1 MPGAEE
7 APLVTPGIEK
17 MPVSQWQHV
26 QVQQLPF
33 MDQQPGFSQEPIPQS
48 YVPLWH
54 EVPQQQYQGLQD
66 QVVEPQPWDPE
77 CHRQLQPSMP
87 LWTQAEQPQRPTSEQ
102 KVLRLQSNPAAEHMK
117 RPEAEVQ
124 PVLAECQES
133 SVLVAVQRDLL
144 GFGRLI
150 QPAEVHLGG
159 CAPKG
164 QDASAQLLLFE
175 SELHGCGSTLTMTEE
190 FLVYT
195 FTLKYE
201 PRELLSAPIVRTDS
215 MTVSIECTYS
225 RKHKVSSS
233 TLKPTW
239 IPFYTSVSAEELFVF
254 SLRFMNDD
262 WLSEKASKVYVLG
275 DVMNIEVSVSS
286 ANHIPLRIFVDS
298 CVATSAPDVNAAPR
312 YTFIQNHGCLT
323 DAKMTASRSR
333 FMPRTQDDKLH
344 MQLDAFRFSQA
355 PHSSVYLTC
364 FLKASAASVPSDSQ
378 YKACFFSA
386 PANRWMAADG
396 DSSVCSCCDFDCSPR
411 KARRLAD
418 SAMYWEGQSTHGPV
432 SVLEKPVQNDLL
444 PQQRMFK
451 W

>member
-7 APLVTPGIEK
+7 A
-17 MPVSQWQHV
+17 PVSQWQHV

-33 MDQQPGFSQEPIPQS
+33 MEQQPGFSQELIAQS
-48 YVPLWH
+48 FVPRWH
-54 EVPQQQYQGLQD
+54 KVPQPQYLGLQD
-66 QVVEPQPWDPE
+66 QVVKPQPWDPVS
-77 CHRQLQPSMP
+77 HRQLQPSM
-87 LWTQAEQPQRPTSEQ
+87 WTRAEQPQRPKSDQ
-102 KVLRLQSNPAAEHMK
+102 KVLRLQSNPTAEKHLQ

-124 PVLAECQES
+124 PVLAECQER
-133 SVLVAVQRDLL
+133 SVLVAVRRDSL
-144 GFGRLI
+144 GFGQLI
-150 QPAEVHLGG
+150 QPTEVHLGG

-175 SELHGCGSTLTMTEE
+175 SELHGCGSTLTMTKD

-201 PRELLSAPIVRTDS
+201 PQEMLSAPIVRMNS
-215 MTVSIECTYS
+215 ATVRIECTYL
-225 RKHKVSSS
+225 RKHKVSSGA
-233 TLKPTW
+233 LKPTW
-239 IPFYTSVSAEELFVF
+239 IPFYTSLSAEQLFVF

-262 WLSEKASKVYVLG
+262 WLSEKSSKVYVLG

-286 ANHIPLRIFVDS
+286 ANHVPLRVFVDS
-298 CVATSAPDVNAAPR
+298 CVATSAPDVNTAPR

-333 FMPRTQDDKLH
+333 FLPRTQDDKLH

-364 FLKASAASVPSDSQ
+364 FLKAAATSAPSDSQ

-386 PANRWMAADG
+386 PANRWMAVDW
-396 DSSVCSCCDFDCSPR
+396 DSNVCTCCDFDCAPR
-411 KARRLAD
+411 KARGLAD
-418 SAMYWEGQSTHGPV
+418 SAMYWEGQSTLGPV
-432 SVLEKPVQNDLL
+432 SVLEKPGQNDLL
-444 PQQRMFK
+444 PQQGMFK